1 MSTLSSASTIDE
13 IKAAYADNA
22 SYEEDGSA
30 SKARAFVTACR
41 LLLLKLPKMA
51 TTEGGRQQLMLAP
64 ELIQQEMHR
73 ASSWLATSGATGGS
87 GGGVRHVDLQG
98 FRD

>member
-1 MSTLSSASTIDE
+1 MSALSSASTIDE

-22 SYEEDGSA
+22 SYEEDASA
-30 SKARAFVTACR
+30 SKAKAFVTACR

-51 TTEGGRQQLMLAP
+51 TTEGGRQQLMLNP
-64 ELIQQEMHR
+64 ELIQGEMER
-73 ASSWLATSGATGGS
+73 ATNWLSTSSAGAAS
-87 GGGVRHVDLQG
+87 GGVKHVDLQG